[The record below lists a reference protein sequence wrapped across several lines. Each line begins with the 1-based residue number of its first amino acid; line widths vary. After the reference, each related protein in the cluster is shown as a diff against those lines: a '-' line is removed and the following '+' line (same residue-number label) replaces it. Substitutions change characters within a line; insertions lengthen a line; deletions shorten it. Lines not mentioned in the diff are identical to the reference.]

1 MMVVLATE
9 VQPSLLVTVT
19 VCVPSSTCIT
29 CIVCPVLH
37 KYDAPAGVAVIEF
50 TINHVSRQ
58 KEAGVARQ
66 IIFDILAVAL
76 GQLALTVAG
85 FKINSTVKLTGF
97 LNRKSHMNHQ
107 LVLHTDHIEL
117 I

>member
-1 MMVVLATE
+1 MDCNQTIICGRIAKLGVLRYT
-9 VQPSLLVTVT
+9 
-19 VCVPSSTCIT
+19 
-29 CIVCPVLH
+29 
-37 KYDAPAGVAVIEF
+37 PAGVAVIDF

-76 GQLALTVAG
+76 GQLALTVAE
-85 FKINSTVKLTGF
+85 FKINNTVKLTGF
-97 LNRKSHMNHQ
+97 INRRSHLNHQ

>member
-1 MMVVLATE
+1 LDCNQTIICGRIAKLGVLRYT
-9 VQPSLLVTVT
+9 
-19 VCVPSSTCIT
+19 
-29 CIVCPVLH
+29 
-37 KYDAPAGVAVIEF
+37 PAGVAVIDF

-76 GQLALTVAG
+76 GQLALTVAE
-85 FKINSTVKLTGF
+85 FKINNTVKLTGF
-97 LNRKSHMNHQ
+97 INRRSHLNHQ

>member
-1 MMVVLATE
+1 MDCNQTIICGRIAKLGVLRYT
-9 VQPSLLVTVT
+9 
-19 VCVPSSTCIT
+19 
-29 CIVCPVLH
+29 
-37 KYDAPAGVAVIEF
+37 PAGVAVIEF

-76 GQLALTVAG
+76 GQLALTVAE
-85 FKINSTVKLTGF
+85 FKINNTVKLTGF
-97 LNRKSHMNHQ
+97 INRRSHLNHQ

>member
-1 MMVVLATE
+1 MDCNQTIICGRIAKLGVLRYT
-9 VQPSLLVTVT
+9 
-19 VCVPSSTCIT
+19 
-29 CIVCPVLH
+29 
-37 KYDAPAGVAVIEF
+37 PAGVAVIEF

-76 GQLALTVAG
+76 GQLALTVAE
-85 FKINSTVKLTGF
+85 FKIDNTVKLTGF
-97 LNRKSHMNHQ
+97 INRRSHLNHQ

>member
-1 MMVVLATE
+1 MDCNQTIICGRIAKLGVLRYT
-9 VQPSLLVTVT
+9 
-19 VCVPSSTCIT
+19 
-29 CIVCPVLH
+29 
-37 KYDAPAGVAVIEF
+37 PAGVAVIEF

-85 FKINSTVKLTGF
+85 FEINNTVKLTGF
-97 LNRKSHMNHQ
+97 INRKSHMNHQ

>member
-1 MMVVLATE
+1 MDCNQTIICGKIAKLGILRYT
-9 VQPSLLVTVT
+9 
-19 VCVPSSTCIT
+19 
-29 CIVCPVLH
+29 
-37 KYDAPAGVAVIEF
+37 PAGVAVIEF

-58 KEAGVARQ
+58 NEAGIARQ

-85 FKINSTVKLTGF
+85 FKINNMVKLTGF

-107 LVLHTDHIEL
+107 LVLHADHIEL

>member
-1 MMVVLATE
+1 LDCNQTIICGKIAKLGVIRYT
-9 VQPSLLVTVT
+9 
-19 VCVPSSTCIT
+19 
-29 CIVCPVLH
+29 
-37 KYDAPAGVAVIEF
+37 PAGVAVIEF

-58 KEAGVARQ
+58 KEAGIARQ

-76 GQLALTVAG
+76 GPLALTVAG
-85 FKINSTVKLTGF
+85 FEINDTVKLTGF
-97 LNRKSHMNHQ
+97 INRKSHMNYQ

>member
-1 MMVVLATE
+1 MDCNQTIICGRIAKLGVLRYT
-9 VQPSLLVTVT
+9 
-19 VCVPSSTCIT
+19 
-29 CIVCPVLH
+29 
-37 KYDAPAGVAVIEF
+37 PAGVAVIEF

-76 GQLALTVAG
+76 GQLALTVAE
-85 FKINSTVKLTGF
+85 FKVDSAIKLTGS
-97 LNRKSHMNHQ
+97 LNRKSHLNQQ
-107 LVLHTDHIEL
+107 LVLHIDHIEL

>member
-1 MMVVLATE
+1 MDCNQTIICGRIAKLGVLRYT
-9 VQPSLLVTVT
+9 
-19 VCVPSSTCIT
+19 
-29 CIVCPVLH
+29 
-37 KYDAPAGVAVIEF
+37 PAGVAVIEF

-85 FKINSTVKLTGF
+85 FKINNRVKLTGF
-97 LNRKSHMNHQ
+97 INRKSHMNHQ

>member
-1 MMVVLATE
+1 LDCNQTIICGRIAKLGVLRYT
-9 VQPSLLVTVT
+9 
-19 VCVPSSTCIT
+19 
-29 CIVCPVLH
+29 
-37 KYDAPAGVAVIEF
+37 PAGVAVIEF

-85 FKINSTVKLTGF
+85 FKINNRVKLTGF
-97 LNRKSHMNHQ
+97 INRKSHMNHQ

>member
-1 MMVVLATE
+1 MDCNQTIICGRIAKLGVLRYT
-9 VQPSLLVTVT
+9 
-19 VCVPSSTCIT
+19 
-29 CIVCPVLH
+29 
-37 KYDAPAGVAVIEF
+37 PAGVAVIEF

-76 GQLALTVAG
+76 GQLALTVTG
-85 FKINSTVKLTGF
+85 FKVNNTVKLTGF
-97 LNRKSHMNHQ
+97 INRKSHMNHQ